1 MWREQL
7 AGLSSVAKVVAVDL
21 PGFGDSAVPAARS
34 RSMDDLADAVLAVAS
49 GLGFARF
56 LLAGLSM
63 GGYVAFAVARK
74 AREKLDGLI
83 LLDTRAEPDTPAVRD
98 GRLADADRALHDGTG
113 FFVAKQLPLVT
124 DRPDTAAEAELMMR
138 QVRPET
144 LAATLRGMAD
154 RPDSRPL
161 LGGLAVPTLVIGG
174 STDKITPP
182 ESMRAL
188 ATAIPGA
195 DLTIVQGGHLSPMDD
210 PHAVN
215 AAIAGFL
222 SRR

>member
-7 AGLSSVAKVVAVDL
+7 AGLSSVARVVAVDL
-21 PGFGDSAVPAARS
+21 PGFGDSTVPPAES
-34 RSMDDLADAVLAVAS
+34 RGMDELADSVLAVAS

-56 LLAGLSM
+56 LLGGLSM

-74 AREKLDGLI
+74 AREKLEGLI
-83 LLDTRAEPDTPAVRD
+83 LLDTRAEPDAPAVRA
-98 GRLADADRALHDGTG
+98 GRLADADRALREGTS
-113 FFVAKQLPLVT
+113 FFVAKQLPLMT
-124 DRPDTAAEAELMMR
+124 DRPDTALAAESMMR
-138 QVRPET
+138 QVGPET

-161 LGGLAVPTLVIGG
+161 LAGLAVPTLVIGG
-174 STDKITPP
+174 ATDKITPADG
-182 ESMRAL
+182 MRAL

-195 DLTIVQGGHLSPMDD
+195 DVTIVQGGHLSAMDD

-222 SRR
+222 TRR